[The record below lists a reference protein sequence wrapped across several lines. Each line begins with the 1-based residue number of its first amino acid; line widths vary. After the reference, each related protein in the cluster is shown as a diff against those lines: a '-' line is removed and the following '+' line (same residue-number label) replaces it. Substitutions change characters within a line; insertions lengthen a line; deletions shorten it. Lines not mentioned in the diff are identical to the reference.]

1 MLSLNITFVLDV
13 IYLNWVFLKCHATK
27 VSNIEKT
34 WVTFKNNNIIYK
46 KEN

>member
-13 IYLNWVFLKCHATK
+13 IYLNWFFLKRHVTK

-34 WVTFKNNNIIYK
+34 WVTFKNNTGIY
-46 KEN
+46 